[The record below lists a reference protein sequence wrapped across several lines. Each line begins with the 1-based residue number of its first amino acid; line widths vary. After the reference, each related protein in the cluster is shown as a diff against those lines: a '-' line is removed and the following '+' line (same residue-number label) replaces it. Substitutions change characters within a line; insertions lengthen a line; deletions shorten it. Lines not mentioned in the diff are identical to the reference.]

1 MSGPIGQGAGVPQV
15 WQKVGWQKRHV
26 ASIRPATTGGT
37 GGLGVAFA
45 RLVAFEFEGAFKR
58 PVKFLKCKG

>member
-1 MSGPIGQGAGVPQV
+1 V